1 MDPLAEIVF
10 LAEIVLQSKIA
21 ERAADRLPKSPSG
34 FDQIEVWCSIQSIL
48 VSAGN
53 VSKIL
58 WPSNSRKVR
67 GEQLRRLL
75 DIDEN
80 NILANRKFR
89 NHFEHYDE
97 RIETWFKES
106 KSNVYRDLSLSPFK
120 PSWRGS
126 LPENSHRAF
135 DQVKRIVTFRG
146 ETLDLNEILNA
157 LLDIQSKCKP
167 YVLT

>member
-1 MDPLAEIVF
+1 MNPLTETVF

-21 ERAADRLPKSPSG
+21 KKAADRLPKSPSG
-34 FDQIEVWCSIQSIL
+34 FDHIEVWCSIQSIL

-58 WPSNSRKVR
+58 WPNNSAKAR
-67 GEQLRRLL
+67 GEQLRKLL
-75 DIDEN
+75 NIDAK

-97 RIETWFKES
+97 RIEKWFKVS
-106 KSNVYRDLSLSPFK
+106 KSSVYDDLAFNPIK
-120 PSWRGS
+120 PLWKS
-126 LPENSHRAF
+126 LPENHNRAY
-135 DQVKRIVTFRG
+135 DQVNRIVTFRG

-157 LLDIQSKCKP
+157 LKEIQTRCRP
-167 YVLT
+167 YVFS